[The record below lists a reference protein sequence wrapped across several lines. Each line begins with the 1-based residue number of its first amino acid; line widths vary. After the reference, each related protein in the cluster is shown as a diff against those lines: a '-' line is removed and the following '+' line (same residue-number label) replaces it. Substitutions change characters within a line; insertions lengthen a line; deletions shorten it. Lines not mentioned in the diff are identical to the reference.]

1 MIGQTISH
9 YRILEKVGV
18 GGMSVVY
25 KAEDTTLKRHV
36 ALKFPSAQVLADE
49 AKKARFT
56 LEARAAAALDHA
68 NICTLHEIDESEGK
82 TFISMAYV
90 DGQSLYEKIESGPL
104 SLDEAVDISIQA
116 AQGLYEAHEKGI
128 VHRDIKSA
136 NIMVTNSG
144 QVKIM
149 DFGLAKL
156 AGETTETRLT
166 QQGAINCTA
175 R

>member
-128 VHRDIKSA
+128 VHQKVQTSWSR
-136 NIMVTNSG
+136 
-144 QVKIM
+144 
-149 DFGLAKL
+149 
-156 AGETTETRLT
+156 
-166 QQGAINCTA
+166 TA
-175 R
+175 AR